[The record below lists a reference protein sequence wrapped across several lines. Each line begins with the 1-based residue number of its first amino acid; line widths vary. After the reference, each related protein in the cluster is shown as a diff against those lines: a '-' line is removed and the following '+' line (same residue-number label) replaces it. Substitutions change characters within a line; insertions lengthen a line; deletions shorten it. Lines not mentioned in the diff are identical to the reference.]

1 MFKHHD
7 SIRHN
12 VDTVSGEWCTH
23 LVDFGICRVSD
34 AKSEA
39 SRLEYQ
45 EADVYAIASGLCVDR
60 MILFYH

>member
-1 MFKHHD
+1 M
-7 SIRHN
+7 
-12 VDTVSGEWCTH
+12 
-23 LVDFGICRVSD
+23 SD